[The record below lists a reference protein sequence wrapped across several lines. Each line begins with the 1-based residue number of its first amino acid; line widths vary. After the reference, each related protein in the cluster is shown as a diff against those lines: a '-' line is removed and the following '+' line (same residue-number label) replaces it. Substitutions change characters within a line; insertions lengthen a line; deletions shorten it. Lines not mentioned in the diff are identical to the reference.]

1 MTLDADHYRQQAAK
15 MREFASSAKAENLH
29 EQFLALAAE
38 YEKLA
43 ERTEREARRVTR

>member
-1 MTLDADHYRQQAAK
+1 MMLDHEHYRQQAAK
-15 MREFASSAKAENLH
+15 MREFASGAEAEDLR

-43 ERTEREARRVTR
+43 ERASAERSVDR

>member
-1 MTLDADHYRQQAAK
+1 MMQDADHYRQQAAK
-15 MREFASSAKAENLH
+15 MREFASRAEAESLR

-43 ERTEREARRVTR
+43 ERAEARRADR